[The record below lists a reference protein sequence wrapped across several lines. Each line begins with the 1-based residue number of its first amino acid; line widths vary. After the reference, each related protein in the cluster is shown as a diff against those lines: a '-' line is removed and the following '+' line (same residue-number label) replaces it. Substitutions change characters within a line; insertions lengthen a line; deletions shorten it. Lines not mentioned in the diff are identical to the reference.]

1 MTAYPMW
8 LLGRLTRLTRRHV
21 CVCGAAIVAALTSLA
36 LQPARAPAKQAQA
49 AASPACS
56 THGLV
61 IWLNTQGSGTAG
73 AIYYR
78 VQLPNLS
85 GRNCTLVGYPRV
97 AAVDLGGNRIGDGSM
112 RFVSHKPTVV
122 LHRGASASFV
132 LEIIDVGN
140 FPASRCRQVTAAG
153 LRVFPPHSNASKVIP
168 FPLQGCSRAGVGFL
182 AAQAVQ
188 PHP

>member
-1 MTAYPMW
+1 MTA
-8 LLGRLTRLTRRHV
+8 
-21 CVCGAAIVAALTSLA
+21 VCGAAIAAALTSLA
-36 LQPARAPAKQAQA
+36 LQPGLAPAKKAQA
-49 AASPACS
+49 AALPACS

-78 VQLPNLS
+78 VQLTNLS
-85 GRNCTLVGYPRV
+85 ARACTLVGYPRV
-97 AAVDLGGNRIGDGSM
+97 TAVDLGGSRIGDGSM

-122 LHRGASASFV
+122 LRRGASASFV
-132 LEIIDVGN
+132 LEVIDIGN
-140 FPASRCRQVTAAG
+140 FPAARCRPVTAAG

-168 FPLQGCSRAGVGFL
+168 FPLRACSDAGVGFL